1 MPTPFIM
8 PKMDMDQESVYI
20 NEWLKKE
27 GDTVEKG
34 EPVIII
40 ETDKI
45 TSEVEAPAS
54 GKLARILYGENVE
67 APVTEVMA
75 YILHEGETEADL
87 PVLNKKEESVESAG
101 VDLEESTTV
110 DEAPEKFVTPLAAR
124 IAKDNDLDL
133 NEIPFS
139 KDKIT
144 KKDIET
150 YLESQKEIV
159 ETRVKTPATPAARR
173 LAVEG
178 NVALEKIEGTGPC
191 GRVQAKDVKRIT
203 EDREEKFAV
212 SEVSKVLGETISLSN
227 IRKRIGDRLQASY
240 QTSPHI
246 YLTVEV
252 DMHEAEASRKRMNA
266 LAEQEDISPISVTA
280 YLVRT
285 LAWVLKRQS
294 MLNATLTEDSI
305 HLWEDVNIGIA
316 TAIDEGLIVPVIH
329 QAGQKSIREINQR
342 LRYLTKQA
350 RAGALTREEVQDGTF
365 TISNLGM
372 YGIQSFTAIINPP
385 QSAILAVGAV
395 ERKPVVV
402 DEDDTVEVRPMM
414 KMTLG
419 VDHRIIDGAVA
430 AAFLA
435 ELVKALETPEVILF

>member
-67 APVTEVMA
+67 APVTKVMA

-87 PVLNKKEESVESAG
+87 PVLDKREESGESAG
-101 VDLEESTTV
+101 VDLDESTAAE
-110 DEAPEKFVTPLAAR
+110 EAPEKYATPLAAR
-124 IAKDNDLDL
+124 MAKENNLDL
-133 NEIPFS
+133 SEIPSS

-144 KKDIET
+144 KKDIEA
-150 YLESQKEIV
+150 YLEGQQEIV

-173 LAVEG
+173 LAEEG
-178 NVALEKIEGTGPC
+178 HIALEKIEGTGPR
-191 GRVQAKDVKRIT
+191 GRVQAKDVKSII
-203 EDREEKFAV
+203 ENREEKFAV
-212 SEVSKVLGETISLSN
+212 SEVSKVPGETISLSN

-252 DMHEAEASRKRMNA
+252 DMHEAEASRARMNT
-266 LAEQEDISPISVTA
+266 LAAQEEISPISVTA

-285 LAWVLKRQS
+285 LAWVLKRHP
-294 MLNATLTEDSI
+294 MLNATLTEDGI

-329 QAGQKSIREINQR
+329 QAGQKSIREINQE

-350 RAGALTREEVQDGTF
+350 RVGNLTREEIQDGTF

-414 KMTLG
+414 QMTLG

-435 ELVKALETPEVILF
+435 ELVKALETPEVLLF